1 MTDRSIK
8 TYASH
13 NIFESPSK
21 SADPKKSLIKD
32 ARYSLTQK
40 TKILGKQINSLIEAM
55 SANLEPEKI

>member
-21 SADPKKSLIKD
+21 SADPKQSLIKD
-32 ARYSLTQK
+32 ARHSLTQK

-55 SANLEPEKI
+55 SANLEPEKK